1 MQLILPQGRERPET
15 WKPADKLGDDEAVDQ
30 FIRRKKSFP
39 YCGRLIAMPSNRD
52 PMTGNRSQR
61 TWDYPIET
69 SVDFP
74 AMPDSIELARQ
85 AEYYVW
91 NNMLMPDGV
100 HQYKYTAPLVIP
112 FSFRLHA
119 FDEEFCPEGALTL
132 LKLGAR
138 LHAFILPINT
148 NKEDVTLEAEVP
160 SAQVEPSKNDKDKEA
175 QAEANQGLGIAG
187 QGKDRI
193 FNPVTL
199 RLEIIFTTNDGPG
212 IACTGYVKSVN
223 VKFNGPWLRG
233 PDESTN
239 LPSSGD
245 FSFEFVHR
253 PGHYNTLGFEYAHN
267 TGKSSKYLGKQPQAY
282 AHVVKQFLF
291 NTRHLSKVG
300 SYTGF
305 R

>member
-1 MQLILPQGRERPET
+1 MSQF
-15 WKPADKLGDDEAVDQ
+15 KPNEAVDQ

-39 YCGRLIAMPSNRD
+39 YCGRLIAMPSNRNEL
-52 PMTGNRSQR
+52 TGDRSQR

-85 AEYYVW
+85 AEYFVW

-100 HQYKYTAPLVIP
+100 HQYKFTSPLVIP
-112 FSFRLHA
+112 FSFKLHA

-132 LKLGAR
+132 LKLAAR
-138 LHAFILPINT
+138 LHAFILPVNPT
-148 NKEDVTLEAEVP
+148 KEDILLTAEMP
-160 SAQVEPSKNDKDKEA
+160 ASAQAATTPPKDATSQEA
-175 QAEANQGLGIAG
+175 KAEANEGFAIRGDKQ
-187 QGKDRI
+187 DRI

-212 IACTGYVKSVN
+212 IACTGYVKSVS
-223 VKFNGPWLRG
+223 VKLNGPWLRG

-245 FSFEFVHR
+245 FSFDFVHR
-253 PGHYNTLGFEYAHN
+253 PGHYNTLGFQHAQN
-267 TGKSSKYLGKQPQAY
+267 TSSDKRTLGGQPQAY
-282 AHVVKQFLF
+282 AHVVKQYFY
-291 NTRHLSKVG
+291 NTRHLAKTG